1 MDGKWTESGRKVD
14 GKWTEDLDGNSVQE
28 KTLGRRRRPRQN
40 LRTACL
46 RPLSVHFPSAF
57 RPVSVRFPSGF
68 RPWSSESSYYLFAC
82 IFVCALW
89 FVGVFQVRRPL
100 STRSPSTFRPHSIR
114 RPLKFRYSRLNDTS
128 RHLVFLFCFLGSHP
142 LFLTPRNIC

>member
-1 MDGKWTESGRKVD
+1 MD

-28 KTLGRRRRPRQN
+28 KTLGRRTVQDKTCGRH
-40 LRTACL
+40 A
-46 RPLSVHFPSAF
+46 SVHFPSTF
-57 RPVSVRFPSGF
+57 RPLSVRFPSGF

-142 LFLTPRNIC
+142 LFLTPRDIC

>member
-14 GKWTEDLDGNSVQE
+14 GG
-28 KTLGRRRRPRQN
+28 LGRQLRPREN
-40 LRTACL
+40 AWTATPSKTKL
-46 RPLSVHFPSAF
+46 ADGMPPSTFRPL
-57 RPVSVRFPSGF
+57 SVRFPSGF